1 MAVKSSAL
9 FMRSFGY
16 ALFTKA
22 EDFDE
27 GEGNMS
33 LIKCPECGKK
43 ISDKSPVCIHCG
55 FPIENMVV
63 ENVEVTEKI
72 ATDTAK
78 SETAKKVITKAKL
91 KKIAMIVSCVVG
103 ATTIVAILLLSL
115 VIKPAYKEATVVYD
129 NAVTI
134 YNGTI
139 AKYEAKSAQIAAENE
154 KLTAAIEELQSIVS
168 SGEKPYDLDVILA
181 ANTVISEGKVALV
194 DIPKWSSKDI
204 KAAEDYNVF
213 QSSIMRKDAESVKI
227 YVAELA
233 DIIESMQVPDY
244 TATIEIVNK
253 GREALEFSIK
263 QMKQVTCPS
272 ESFVLERV
280 DNIREQAGI
289 TDVIALTEDSDPE
302 NYIGKAG
309 WYTAKIVFR
318 HRDVEHYGLEN
329 GLLSLNEVG
338 NPAGGCIEVY
348 RTEEDARRRA
358 DDLKSQE
365 GTVRSPGARVV
376 CGTMVIRV
384 SDDLKTSYQQELL
397 ALIVNEMLRVEPSE

>member
-1 MAVKSSAL
+1 
-9 FMRSFGY
+9 
-16 ALFTKA
+16 
-22 EDFDE
+22 
-27 GEGNMS
+27 MS

-55 FPIENMVV
+55 FPMENMVV
-63 ENVEVTEKI
+63 ENVEVTEEI

-139 AKYEAKSAQIAAENE
+139 AKYEAKSAQITAENE

-204 KAAEDYNVF
+204 KAAEDYNV
-213 QSSIMRKDAESVKI
+213 
-227 YVAELA
+227 
-233 DIIESMQVPDY
+233 
-244 TATIEIVNK
+244 
-253 GREALEFSIK
+253 
-263 QMKQVTCPS
+263 
-272 ESFVLERV
+272 
-280 DNIREQAGI
+280 
-289 TDVIALTEDSDPE
+289 
-302 NYIGKAG
+302 
-309 WYTAKIVFR
+309 
-318 HRDVEHYGLEN
+318 
-329 GLLSLNEVG
+329 
-338 NPAGGCIEVY
+338 
-348 RTEEDARRRA
+348 
-358 DDLKSQE
+358 
-365 GTVRSPGARVV
+365 
-376 CGTMVIRV
+376 
-384 SDDLKTSYQQELL
+384 
-397 ALIVNEMLRVEPSE
+397 